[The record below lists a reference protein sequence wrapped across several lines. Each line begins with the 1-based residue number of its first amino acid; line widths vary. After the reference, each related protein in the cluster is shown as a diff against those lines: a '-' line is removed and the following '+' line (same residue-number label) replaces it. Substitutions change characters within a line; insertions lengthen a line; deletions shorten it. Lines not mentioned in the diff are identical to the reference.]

1 MNKWYQ
7 TIIVN
12 HKEEEG
18 KTTHWL
24 DDENYKTL
32 CKERAEQLKEIE
44 RLKSIIKEVREYIEN
59 GNYRF
64 REGTDICLYQEG
76 NEVFYMEN
84 DELMARKILSILDKE
99 NK

>member
-1 MNKWYQ
+1 MNKYYQ

-44 RLKSIIKEVREYIEN
+44 RLNNIINKLENYLSSKKEMIE
-59 GNYRF
+59 
-64 REGTDICLYQEG
+64 
-76 NEVFYMEN
+76 V
-84 DELMARKILSILDKE
+84 ELVLDKLQRLKGSE
-99 NK
+99 

>member
-32 CKERAEQLKEIE
+32 CKERAEQLKEID
-44 RLKSIIKEVREYIEN
+44 RLHSIIKEVRDYIKSRQN
-59 GNYRF
+59 
-64 REGTDICLYQEG
+64 TLYEI
-76 NEVFYMEN
+76 
-84 DELMARKILSILDKE
+84 RISRILEILEKE
-99 NK
+99 NKDGER